1 MISIETIA
9 NRILNS
15 CSYLVYNTDTKKASL
30 FDCGDSQP
38 IIDFLNSHHLELES
52 VFITHSHFDH
62 IYGINEII
70 AAYPT
75 VKVYCSA
82 LTLEGIQN
90 EKINLS
96 YMHVDD
102 FTYNGLDNTIIID
115 GTSNVTC
122 LGQQLEILE
131 TPGHDM
137 DCLSYILADMLF
149 SGDCFS
155 YDFKVF
161 VKWHRSNKE
170 QALENEAKLAALTKE
185 RNLRVY
191 PGHIILK

>member
-1 MISIETIA
+1 MLSIETIV
-9 NRILNS
+9 NKTLNS
-15 CSYLVYNTDTKKASL
+15 CSYLVYDTETKRASL
-30 FDCGDSQP
+30 FDCGDTQP
-38 IIDFLNSHHLELES
+38 VIDFLNSHHLGLEG

-75 VKVYCSA
+75 VNVYCSA
-82 LTLEGIQN
+82 LTLEGMQN
-90 EKINLS
+90 KRTNLS
-96 YMHVDD
+96 YMHVDE
-102 FTYNGLDNTIIID
+102 FTYKGLGNTIIID

-122 LGQQLEILE
+122 LGRQLEIIE

-170 QALENEAKLAALTKE
+170 QALQNEAKLATLAKE

-191 PGHIILK
+191 PGHKIMN